1 MKKEKIILAATAYSG
16 RKRYTMTNRE
26 FLTAIANMKNIS
38 EELKA
43 EATARIEKLDA
54 TNEARKNKPSKQ
66 AIENAPAMEQIA
78 NEILTS
84 EAQTASTV
92 AEAAGISVQ
101 KANALLRALVAEG
114 RATVTE
120 VKVPKRG
127 VQKAYTKA
135 DADAEADADTDAD
148 AE

>member
-1 MKKEKIILAATAYSG
+1 
-16 RKRYTMTNRE
+16 MTNRE
-26 FLTAIANMKNIS
+26 FLTAIANMENIS

-54 TNEARKNKPSKQ
+54 TNEARKNKPSKK
-66 AIENAPAMEQIA
+66 AKENAPIMEQIA

-114 RATVTE
+114 RATVTD
-120 VKVPKRG
+120 VKIPKRG

-135 DADAEADADTDAD
+135 DADADADAD

>member
-1 MKKEKIILAATAYSG
+1 
-16 RKRYTMTNRE
+16 MTNRE
-26 FLTAIANMKNIS
+26 FLTAIANMENIS

-54 TNEARKNKPSKQ
+54 TNEARKNKPSKK
-66 AIENAPAMEQIA
+66 AIENAPVMEQIA

-84 EAQTASTV
+84 EAQTASAV

-127 VQKAYTKA
+127 IQKAYTKVTADADA
-135 DADAEADADTDAD
+135 DADAE
-148 AE
+148 

>member
-1 MKKEKIILAATAYSG
+1 
-16 RKRYTMTNRE
+16 MTNRE
-26 FLTAIANMKNIS
+26 FLTAIANMENIS

-54 TNEARKNKPSKQ
+54 TNEARKNKPSKK
-66 AIENAPAMEQIA
+66 AIENAPVMEQIA

-114 RATVTE
+114 RAEATE
-120 VKVPKRG
+120 VKIPKRG
-127 VQKAYTKA
+127 VQKAYTKVTADADA
-135 DADAEADADTDAD
+135 DADAE
-148 AE
+148 